1 MKGLIESIFHLHELM
16 ETLMAW
22 NEPGNNGKDRDPWG
36 NNGKN
41 QGPPDLDDLFK
52 NLSRRLGGL
61 LGGGNRSGGEF
72 SRVGLSVA
80 VAVGVVVW
88 VVSGFY
94 TIKEAERGVVL
105 RFGEYSHIVE
115 PGLRWKPTFIDKVIP
130 VDVESVRS
138 LPASGFMLTQDE
150 NVVRVEMDVQ
160 YRVVDPKAYLF
171 SVTNADESL
180 RQATDSALRYVVGH
194 NSMDDILTTGRERVR
209 SETREGLEQIIEP
222 YQMGLQ
228 VVDVNFLPARPPEEV
243 KDAFDDAIAA
253 QEDEQRFIR
262 EAEAYAREVEPK
274 ARGQVKRL
282 EQEAEGYK
290 SQVVLKAK
298 GEVARFNELLPQYLA
313 APELTR
319 QRIYIETMEEIYQNA
334 NKVLVDLPQGN
345 NSMIYLPLDKLGSG
359 SKPARPV
366 APQVPMAGVDSQQ
379 SGSGVMEGANSA
391 PAPIRGGDRFSGRN

>member
-1 MKGLIESIFHLHELM
+1 
-16 ETLMAW
+16 MAW

-41 QGPPDLDDLFK
+41 QGPPDLDEMLRK
-52 NLSRRLGGL
+52 MSRRFGGL
-61 LGGGNRSGGEF
+61 FGSGKSGGD
-72 SRVGLSVA
+72 VGRFGISIALVVA
-80 VAVGVVVW
+80 VVVW

-94 TIKEAERGVVL
+94 TIREAERGAVL
-105 RFGEYSHIVE
+105 RFGKFSHIVE
-115 PGLRWKPTFIDKVIP
+115 PGLRWKPTFIDQVIP

-160 YRVVDPKAYLF
+160 YRVVNPEQYLF

-180 RQATDSALRYVVGH
+180 SQATDSALRYVVGH
-194 NSMDDILTTGRERVR
+194 TKMDDVLTTGREKVR
-209 SETREGLEQIIEP
+209 QETWQVIDGIIEP

-228 VVDVNFLPARPPEEV
+228 IVDVNFLPARPPEEV
-243 KDAFDDAIAA
+243 KDAFDDAISA

-282 EQEAEGYK
+282 EQEAEAYK
-290 SQVVLKAK
+290 SQIVLKAQ
-298 GEVARFNELLPQYLA
+298 GEVARFNELLPQYQA

-319 QRIYIETMEEIYQNA
+319 NRIYLETMEELYQQA
-334 NKVLVDLPQGN
+334 NKIIVDMPAGN
-345 NSMIYLPLDKLGSG
+345 NSMIYLPLDKLTG
-359 SKPARPV
+359 KPAAAQQTRPATVPV
-366 APQVPMAGVDSQQ
+366 AEPAPVSN
-379 SGSGVMEGANSA
+379 EGANST
-391 PAPIRGGDRFSGRN
+391 PMPLRSGDRFSSGRN

>member
-1 MKGLIESIFHLHELM
+1 
-16 ETLMAW
+16 MAW

-41 QGPPDLDDLFK
+41 QGPPDLDEMLRK
-52 NLSRRLGGL
+52 VSRRFGGL
-61 LGGGNRSGGEF
+61 LGGGKSGGGD
-72 SRVGLSVA
+72 VGKFGRSIALVVA
-80 VAVGVVVW
+80 VVVW

-94 TIKEAERGVVL
+94 TIREAERGVGL
-105 RFGEYSHIVE
+105 RFGEYSHNVD
-115 PGLRWKPTFIDKVIP
+115 PGLRWKPTFIDRVIP

-160 YRVVDPKAYLF
+160 YRVVDPEQYLF

-180 RQATDSALRYVVGH
+180 SQAPDSALRYVVGH
-194 NSMDDILTTGRERVR
+194 TRMDDVLTTGREKVR
-209 SETREGLEQIIEP
+209 QETWQVIDSIIEP

-228 VVDVNFLPARPPEEV
+228 IVDVNFLPARPPEEV
-243 KDAFDDAIAA
+243 KDAFDDAISA

-282 EQEAEGYK
+282 EQEAEAYK
-290 SQVVLKAK
+290 SQIVLKAK
-298 GEVARFNELLPQYLA
+298 GEVARFNELLPQYQA

-319 QRIYIETMEEIYQNA
+319 DRIYLETMEELYQQA
-334 NKVLVDLPQGN
+334 NKVVVDMPAGN
-345 NSMIYLPLDKLGSG
+345 NSMIYLPLDKLSG
-359 SKPARPV
+359 KANAVQPARP
-366 APQVPMAGVDSQQ
+366 AGTPAVEAAQPSN
-379 SGSGVMEGANSA
+379 EGANST
-391 PAPIRGGDRFSGRN
+391 PTPLRGGDRFSTGRN

>member
-1 MKGLIESIFHLHELM
+1 
-16 ETLMAW
+16 MAW

-41 QGPPDLDDLFK
+41 QGPPDLDEMLRK
-52 NLSRRLGGL
+52 VSRRFGGL
-61 LGGGNRSGGEF
+61 LGGGKSGGD
-72 SRVGLSVA
+72 VGRFGISIALVVA
-80 VAVGVVVW
+80 VVVW

-94 TIKEAERGVVL
+94 TIREAERGAVL
-105 RFGEYSHIVE
+105 RFGKFSHIVE
-115 PGLRWKPTFIDKVIP
+115 PGLRWKPTFIDQVIP

-160 YRVVDPKAYLF
+160 YRVVNPEQYLF

-180 RQATDSALRYVVGH
+180 SQATDSALRYVVGH
-194 NSMDDILTTGRERVR
+194 TKMDDVLTTGREKVR
-209 SETREGLEQIIEP
+209 QETWEVIDGIIEP

-228 VVDVNFLPARPPEEV
+228 IVDVNFLPARPPEEV

-282 EQEAEGYK
+282 EQEAEAYK
-290 SQVVLKAK
+290 SQIVLKAQ
-298 GEVARFNELLPQYLA
+298 VRLLASTNCCPSIRL
-313 APELTR
+313 
-319 QRIYIETMEEIYQNA
+319 
-334 NKVLVDLPQGN
+334 
-345 NSMIYLPLDKLGSG
+345 
-359 SKPARPV
+359 RP
-366 APQVPMAGVDSQQ
+366 S
-379 SGSGVMEGANSA
+379 
-391 PAPIRGGDRFSGRN
+391 